1 MDYLLDSDCSSSD
14 SSSDEE
20 EELNAIIAVVK
31 RRRLMCAAALAICLE
46 EEENHSRESSP
57 RTIPTRKNWLEH
69 VAQVGRRVFKKMYR
83 LDLENFNRLLGYIR
97 DEITTENVEMAR
109 RSSGSE
115 VCAEVRLAM
124 TLRYLAGGSMWDIRL
139 IFDVSHD
146 EFYRSVWRVVDA
158 INNYEG
164 FKVVFPIDDVEK
176 LSEIESVFR
185 SKSSHEMITGCVGAI
200 DGCLLWQKNPGIAV
214 HNPNRY
220 YCARKEKHALL
231 LMAIVDADRRIIF
244 YDISCTPSTHDSL
257 AWDSTPLAQRFAAG
271 DLCERFFIFGDSA
284 FVCTRS
290 MITPGNDT
298 NFNYFLSELRV
309 NSECA
314 FGEMIRRWG
323 ILWRPLE
330 MEFSRRADVI
340 ACCIRLH
347 NFCVDRRLS
356 IEAELMA
363 DEDEIE
369 IQPGRR
375 VRAPRVNRDGQIVE
389 NVQTNCTC
397 ITCIGSGRDRAV
409 PDKSRRKE
417 LEAVVRNSG
426 YCRPLPRR

>member
-1 MDYLLDSDCSSSD
+1 MEYLLDSDCSS
-14 SSSDEE
+14 DEE
-20 EELNAIIAVVK
+20 EELRNVIIAVVK

-124 TLRYLAGGSMWDIRL
+124 TLRYLAGGSMWWDIRL
-139 IFDVSHD
+139 IFNISVN
-146 EFYRSVWRVVDA
+146 EFYSSVWRVVEA

-164 FKVVFPIDDVEK
+164 FKVVFPIDDEEK
-176 LSEIESVFR
+176 LTEIEGVFR
-185 SKSSHEMITGCVGAI
+185 SKSSHGMITGCVGAI

>member
-1 MDYLLDSDCSSSD
+1 MKRLLDSDCSSG
-14 SSSDEE
+14 EE
-20 EELNAIIAVVK
+20 EELENAIIAGVK
-31 RRRLMCAAALAICLE
+31 RQRLMCLAAVAIFLE
-46 EEENHSRESSP
+46 EEENQSREYSP
-57 RTIPTRKNWLEH
+57 KKMPTRTNWDEH
-69 VAQVGRRVFKKMYR
+69 VTQVGATVFKKMYR
-83 LDLENFNRLLGYIR
+83 IDKDNFKLLLSYIR
-97 DEITTENVEMAR
+97 DKITTVNVEMAR
-109 RSSGSE
+109 LSSGSE
-115 VCAEVRLAM
+115 VCPEVRLAM
-124 TLRYLAGGSMWDIRL
+124 TLRYLAGGSVWDIKL
-139 IFDVSHD
+139 LFNISVN
-146 EFYRSVWRVVDA
+146 EFYSSVWRVVEA

-164 FKVVFPIDDVEK
+164 FKVVFPIDDEEK
-176 LSEIESVFR
+176 LTEIEGVFR
-185 SKSSHEMITGCVGAI
+185 SKSSHGMITGCVGAI

-220 YCARKEKHALL
+220 YCARKEKCALL
-231 LMAIVDADRRIIF
+231 LMAIVDADRRFLF

-257 AWDSTPLAQRFAAG
+257 AWDSTRLAQRFAAG
-271 DLCERFFIFGDSA
+271 DLCERFFIFGDNA

-290 MITPGNDT
+290 MITPGNDSD
-298 NFNYFLSELRV
+298 FNYFLSELRV

-330 MEFSRRADVI
+330 MHFLRRAHVI

-347 NFCVDRRLS
+347 NFCVDRRLL
-356 IEAELMA
+356 IEEELMA

>member
-1 MDYLLDSDCSSSD
+1 MARSSS
-14 SSSDEE
+14 
-20 EELNAIIAVVK
+20 
-31 RRRLMCAAALAICLE
+31 
-46 EEENHSRESSP
+46 
-57 RTIPTRKNWLEH
+57 
-69 VAQVGRRVFKKMYR
+69 GRG
-83 LDLENFNRLLGYIR
+83 LS
-97 DEITTENVEMAR
+97 
-109 RSSGSE
+109 RSSTGDDLTILGWWKY
-115 VCAEVRLAM
+115 V
-124 TLRYLAGGSMWDIRL
+124 DIRL
-139 IFDVSHD
+139 FFNISVN
-146 EFYRSVWRVVDA
+146 EFYSSVWRVVEA

-164 FKVVFPIDDVEK
+164 FKVVFPIDDEEK
-176 LSEIESVFR
+176 LTEIEGVFR
-185 SKSSHEMITGCVGAI
+185 SKSSHGMITGCVGAI

-220 YCARKEKHALL
+220 YCARKEKCALL
-231 LMAIVDADRRIIF
+231 LMAIVDADRRFLF

-257 AWDSTPLAQRFAAG
+257 AWDSTRLAQRFAAG
-271 DLCERFFIFGDSA
+271 DLCERFFIFGDNA

-290 MITPGNDT
+290 MITPGNDSD
-298 NFNYFLSELRV
+298 FNYFLSELRV

-330 MEFSRRADVI
+330 MHFLRRAHVI

-347 NFCVDRRLS
+347 NFCVDRRLL
-356 IEAELMA
+356 IEEELMA

>member
-1 MDYLLDSDCSSSD
+1 MKRLLDSDCSSG
-14 SSSDEE
+14 EE
-20 EELNAIIAVVK
+20 EELENAIIAGVK
-31 RRRLMCAAALAICLE
+31 RQRLMCLAAVAIFLE
-46 EEENHSRESSP
+46 EEENQSREYSP
-57 RTIPTRKNWLEH
+57 KKMPTRTNWDEH
-69 VAQVGRRVFKKMYR
+69 VTQVGATVFKKMYR
-83 LDLENFNRLLGYIR
+83 IDKDNFKLLLSYIR
-97 DEITTENVEMAR
+97 DKITTVNVEMAR
-109 RSSGSE
+109 LSSGSE
-115 VCAEVRLAM
+115 VCPEVRLAM
-124 TLRYLAGGSMWDIRL
+124 TLRYLAGGSMWWDIRL
-139 IFDVSHD
+139 IFNISVN
-146 EFYRSVWRVVDA
+146 EFL
-158 INNYEG
+158 
-164 FKVVFPIDDVEK
+164 KVVFPIDDEEK
-176 LSEIESVFR
+176 LTEIEGVFR
-185 SKSSHEMITGCVGAI
+185 SKSSHGMITGCVGAI